1 MIKLNKLSINL
12 VIKGALYNGR
22 LGAYIMLRDKGPNVL
37 KQIEKETNET
47 KQQNRKLAVG
57 KIDGIL
63 ACQGEFE

>member
-1 MIKLNKLSINL
+1 
-12 VIKGALYNGR
+12 
-22 LGAYIMLRDKGPNVL
+22 MLRDKGPNIL